1 MLPLRVLPA
10 LALALL
16 CGWSGSQFA
25 FAQAYPSKPIRL
37 ITPGAPGAAT
47 DIRGRWLAEQ
57 LARTLG
63 QPIVVDN
70 RFGAG
75 GTIATGAAAKSAADG
90 YTLILV
96 HQGTL
101 IIAPYIYPSITYD
114 PSADFAPVTRLSLNP
129 LVLAVNH
136 SVPVSSLSELL
147 RLAREKPGQ
156 LVYGSPGSGSP
167 PHLAGELFKSMAS
180 IAVTH
185 VPYKGGGAA
194 VTDLAGGRLTYTF
207 DNLSVQLPFVKAGKT
222 KAIAVTGTSRL
233 AVLPAVPTIAESGVP
248 GYDYLSW
255 MGIAVPAKTPKE
267 IVHRLHQEIAK
278 ILATPEAR
286 EWLGAQGADPGGDS
300 PAEFAAYIKAETAKL
315 APVIRK
321 AGIKAD

>member
-1 MLPLRVLPA
+1 MSVINVANAVMLAMLFAWTVRD
-10 LALALL
+10 
-16 CGWSGSQFA
+16 CA
-25 FAQAYPSKPIRL
+25 FAQTYPAKPIRL

-57 LARTLG
+57 LARTMG

-75 GTIATGAAAKSAADG
+75 GTIATGAAAKSAPDG

-101 IIAPYIYPSITYD
+101 IIAPYIYPSISYD
-114 PSADFAPVTRLSLNP
+114 PATDFAPVTRLSLNP
-129 LVLAVNH
+129 FVLAVNH
-136 SVPVSSLSELL
+136 AAPVSSTTELL

-156 LVYGSPGSGSP
+156 LTYGSPGSGSP
-167 PHLAGELFKSMAS
+167 PHLAGELFKSMAGIS
-180 IAVTH
+180 VTH

-222 KAIAVTGTSRL
+222 KALAVTGTRRL
-233 AVLPAVPTIAESGVP
+233 AALPAVPTIAESGLP

-255 MGIAVPAKTPKE
+255 MGIAAPAKTPKE
-267 IVHRLHQEIAK
+267 IVNRLHQEIAK
-278 ILATPEAR
+278 VLATSEAR
-286 EWLGAQGADPGGDS
+286 EWFGVQGAEPGGEP
-300 PAEFAAYIKAETAKL
+300 PAEFSAYIKAETAKL

-321 AGIKAD
+321 AGIKVD

>member
-10 LALALL
+10 LALL
-16 CGWSGSQFA
+16 CGWSGAQLS

-57 LARTLG
+57 LARSLG

-75 GTIATGAAAKSAADG
+75 GTIATGAAAKSAPDG

-136 SVPVSSLSELL
+136 SVPVSSLGELL

-255 MGIAVPAKTPKE
+255 MGIAVPAKTPKA

-278 ILATPEAR
+278 ILATSEAR
-286 EWLGAQGADPGGDS
+286 EWLAAQGADPGGDS